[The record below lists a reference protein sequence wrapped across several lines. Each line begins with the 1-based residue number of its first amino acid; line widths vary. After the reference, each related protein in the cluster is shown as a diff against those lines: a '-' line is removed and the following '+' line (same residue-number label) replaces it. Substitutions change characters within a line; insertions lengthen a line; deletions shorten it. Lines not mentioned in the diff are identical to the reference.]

1 MNRPK
6 IITVWKFAEAL
17 VEAGIL
23 TKDQVNRTTRIV
35 IDANPEHGFV
45 QLYVQMIAD
54 ERFLKV
60 VQSLDGV
67 EVTYVEEHQC
77 DNPEPHEVP
86 NDCITLP
93 LSEEEFKRRYY
104 ADRSGNGEEEA
115 EGQASANPEVA
126 TPLG

>member
-1 MNRPK
+1 MKPR
-6 IITVWKFAEAL
+6 IITVWKFAESL

-35 IDANPEHGFV
+35 IDADPAHGTV

-60 VQSLDGV
+60 VQSLAGI
-67 EVTYVEEHQC
+67 EVTYVKEHQC

-86 NDCITLP
+86 NDCMMFQRGV
-93 LSEEEFKRRYY
+93 S
-104 ADRSGNGEEEA
+104 NGEEEA
-115 EGQASANPEVA
+115 TGQASADPEVP
-126 TPLG
+126 TSLG